1 MDLRVAPSARYVP
14 LSPDPSAHF
23 RIVLG
28 KTVHAFE
35 TLPCLLAR
43 AWPDG
48 RFELLTP
55 AWDALGYSAAELRGR
70 CVCDLV
76 ALERHAACA
85 ALRVVL
91 SEGGSLELGLRRKCG
106 GEAVYCWSRQFD
118 DYTGSIFIVGD
129 ERLAPRRAMTA
140 PRPAPVGALARPPV
154 LDKA

>member
-1 MDLRVAPSARYVP
+1 MHLRFAFSARYVP
-14 LSPDPSAHF
+14 PSPDPSTHF

-28 KTVHAFE
+28 KTFSAFE

-43 AWPDG
+43 AWADG

-55 AWDALGYSAAELRGR
+55 AWRALGYSAAELTGR

-76 ALERHAACA
+76 ALERDAACA
-85 ALRVVL
+85 ALRVML
-91 SEGGSLELGLRRKCG
+91 SEGGSLELGLRRKGG

-129 ERLAPRRAMTA
+129 ERLAPRRVVSA
-140 PRPAPVGALARPPV
+140 PRPATVGAPARLPV
-154 LDKA
+154 LDTA